1 MACISVGHR
10 PTLKNYHE
18 NVLEI
23 TENKGWRLL
32 PAASYQ
38 FTENQFIS
46 MNSNTEK
53 AQESESTEPEKT
65 DSEIKNLSPSATTND
80 IPEFGWSGY
89 AERINGRFAMI
100 GLIAVLLVEALSKIS
115 FLEWAGIISQ

>member
-1 MACISVGHR
+1 
-10 PTLKNYHE
+10 
-18 NVLEI
+18 
-23 TENKGWRLL
+23 
-32 PAASYQ
+32 
-38 FTENQFIS
+38 

-53 AQESESTEPEKT
+53 NQDNQSIEQEQT

-100 GLIAVLLVEALSKIS
+100 GLIAVLLIEALSKIS
-115 FLEWAGIISQ
+115 FLEWAGIIRQ

>member
-1 MACISVGHR
+1 
-10 PTLKNYHE
+10 
-18 NVLEI
+18 
-23 TENKGWRLL
+23 
-32 PAASYQ
+32 
-38 FTENQFIS
+38 

-65 DSEIKNLSPSATTND
+65 DSEIKNFSPSATTND